1 MTLLP
6 PLELQPVEPVP
17 PEVQELQFAM
27 TICLQEVALA
37 DARWLYSASLTMAQ
51 KMFELGGRIAA

>member
-6 PLELQPVEPVP
+6 PLELQPVEPVS
-17 PEVQELQFAM
+17 PEVQELHLAM

-37 DARWLYSASLTMAQ
+37 DARWLYSASLAMAQ